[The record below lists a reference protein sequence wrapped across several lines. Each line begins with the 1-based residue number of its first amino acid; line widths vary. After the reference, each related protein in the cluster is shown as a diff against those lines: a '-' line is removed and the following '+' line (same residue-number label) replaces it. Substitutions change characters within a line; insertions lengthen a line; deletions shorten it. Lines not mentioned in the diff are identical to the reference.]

1 LQFFKGSEVLESQD
15 VEDRRPE
22 AASGRLGP
30 KEKIVKDSEGR
41 TRRLAVF
48 EEEEGVRSGGSSDD
62 EEGEAS
68 GSEGEG
74 RGENLHFDD
83 DSEDGVELDGGAAG
97 DDDDDYDDDDGAD
110 DDDSD
115 EDAEGEEDRA
125 GLKWKQAVADRVA
138 LSFAQPRVN
147 LAALVYGDTI
157 SGKDEEAPGS
167 SNSESEGDDDDFFTV
182 KGADKKGKL
191 AATNDAKSSRGSAA
205 PQLSFAANDVECL
218 VQHFLSGSVLG
229 ARASLDEAKASA
241 VALRARFVNIDTDKE
256 LIKSLG
262 QAGDDGVGD
271 WEDLETGDKF
281 GQAEYDDDDD
291 DMEEEE
297 EDEEEEEEKDDTV
310 APVAPGST
318 LQGVDKIM
326 EDRRQRKMGKK
337 AAFDSEYD
345 SKGKSKGPGDKA
357 LKEEADDA
365 AANPDAPRGL
375 SDAAKAAN
383 KAEFAD
389 MDPKERARVEGYRP
403 GQYVRVIVTGV
414 PCEFVRYFD
423 PKRPVI
429 VGGLLQ
435 GESNFGFVQVRL
447 KRHRWHRRILKNFD
461 PLIFSVGWRRFQSI
475 PMYSIK
481 DVNGRMRMLKY
492 TPEHMHCSAV
502 FWGPIT
508 VQNTGII
515 AFQKLS
521 NSVPGFRVSA
531 TGVVTS
537 MDAGAKTVKKLKI
550 VGQPFKI
557 FKKTAFIKGMFSSP
571 LECARFEGA
580 KLRTVSGVRG
590 QIKKALKDS
599 AGGGPGA
606 FRAMFEDKVLMSDIV
621 FLRTWVP
628 VEPKKLYNP
637 VASLLCEN
645 SDEWTPMRTIAQ
657 MRLAAG
663 ESIPVNK
670 VGFLF
675 LFFSFSNSR
684 TQDSLYTPIERR
696 TRHFSPLQIPKK
708 LQEQLPFKVRNILFK
723 VQSCLA

>member
-1 LQFFKGSEVLESQD
+1 MDALLAHARLQFFKGSEMLESQD
-15 VEDRRPE
+15 VEDRGAAPDERRP
-22 AASGRLGP
+22 RVGP
-30 KEKIVKDSEGR
+30 MEKIVKDSGGR
-41 TRRLAVF
+41 VRRLAVF
-48 EEEEGVRSGGSSDD
+48 QDEQGEGEGDGGGSDD
-62 EEGEAS
+62 DDGEGS
-68 GSEGEG
+68 GDAGEG
-74 RGENLHFDD
+74 RGESLHFDD
-83 DSEDGVELDGGAAG
+83 DSDEGGIVENDEDDDDEDGSGDN
-97 DDDDDYDDDDGAD
+97 DDDDDGDDGD
-110 DDDSD
+110 DGGGGSGDDGD
-115 EDAEGEEDRA
+115 DGEEEDEEERA
-125 GLKWKQAVADRVA
+125 GLKWKRAAADRVA
-138 LSFAQPRVN
+138 VSFAQPRVD
-147 LAALVYGDTI
+147 LAALIYGDA
-157 SGKDEEAPGS
+157 SGGRDKEASGS
-167 SNSESEGDDDDFFTV
+167 SGSESEGDDDDFFTV
-182 KGADKKGKL
+182 KGADKKGKPSASNEKKSNNTGASQQL
-191 AATNDAKSSRGSAA
+191 A
-205 PQLSFAANDVECL
+205 FAADDVECL
-218 VQHFLSGSVLG
+218 VQHFFASSVLG
-229 ARASLDEAKASA
+229 ARASADETKASA
-241 VALRARFVNIDTDKE
+241 VALRARFVNIDTDRE

-262 QAGDDGVGD
+262 QAGDNEVGD
-271 WEDLETGDKF
+271 WEDLETGDKL
-281 GQAEYDDDDD
+281 GQGDDDDD
-291 DMEEEE
+291 
-297 EDEEEEEEKDDTV
+297 DEEEEEEEEEEDAT
-310 APVAPGST
+310 PVTPGST
-318 LQGVDKIM
+318 LQGVDKMM
-326 EDRRQRKMGKK
+326 EERRQRKMGKK
-337 AAFDSEYD
+337 AAFDAEYD
-345 SKGKSKGPGDKA
+345 GKGKKKGQDNKA

-383 KAEFAD
+383 RAEFAD

-521 NSVPGFRVSA
+521 SSVAGFRVSA

-550 VGQPFKI
+550 VGHPFKI
-557 FKKTAFIKGMFSSP
+557 FKKTAFVKGMFTSP

-606 FRAMFEDKVLMSDIV
+606 FRAMFEDKLLMSDIV

-637 VASLLCEN
+637 VTSLLCEN

-663 ESIPVNK
+663 ASIPVNK
-670 VGFLF
+670 VSLSFFIFLI
-675 LFFSFSNSR
+675 
-684 TQDSLYTPIERR
+684 Y
-696 TRHFSPLQIPKK
+696 HM
-708 LQEQLPFKVRNILFK
+708 
-723 VQSCLA
+723 

>member
-1 LQFFKGSEVLESQD
+1 MDALLARARLQFFKGSEVLESQD
-15 VEDRRPE
+15 VDDRSNAYEQPSGPG
-22 AASGRLGP
+22 ASARSGP
-30 KEKIVKDSEGR
+30 KEKIIKDATGR

-48 EEEEGVRSGGSSDD
+48 EDEEGVCSAGGSD
-62 EEGEAS
+62 EEE
-68 GSEGEG
+68 EFDEQ
-74 RGENLHFDD
+74 GENLQFDD
-83 DSEDGVELDGGAAG
+83 DSEDNGDFNGGVGE
-97 DDDDDYDDDDGAD
+97 DDDNEDDV

-115 EDAEGEEDRA
+115 DGDGDNASDEEEDEEERA
-125 GLKWKQAVADRVA
+125 GLKWKRAAADRVA

-147 LAALVYGDTI
+147 LAALIYGDA
-157 SGKDEEAPGS
+157 SGDKDKGDSKS
-167 SNSESEGDDDDFFTV
+167 SGSESEGDDDDFFTV
-182 KGADKKGKL
+182 KGANKKVKPIASKEKSGSNV
-191 AATNDAKSSRGSAA
+191 AAQ
-205 PQLSFAANDVECL
+205 QLTFAADDAECL
-218 VQHFLSGSVLG
+218 VQHFFTSSAVG
-229 ARASLDEAKASA
+229 ARASADEAKASA
-241 VALRARFVNIDTDKE
+241 TALRARFVNVDTDRE
-256 LIKSLG
+256 LIKALG
-262 QAGDDGVGD
+262 QAGDNEVGD

-281 GQAEYDDDDD
+281 GQGESDDDNADED
-291 DMEEEE
+291 QEDQEDQ
-297 EDEEEEEEKDDTV
+297 EDEVK
-310 APVAPGST
+310 PVDAGST

-345 SKGKSKGPGDKA
+345 GKSKGKGDNKA
-357 LKEEADDA
+357 LKEEADDTS
-365 AANPDAPRGL
+365 ANPDAPRGL

-383 KAEFAD
+383 RAEFAD
-389 MDPKERARVEGYRP
+389 MDPKERVRVEGYRP

-515 AFQKLS
+515 AFQKLG
-521 NSVPGFRVSA
+521 NSVAGFRVSA

-557 FKKTAFIKGMFSSP
+557 FKKTAFIKGMFTSP

-606 FRAMFEDKVLMSDIV
+606 FRAMFEDKLLMSDIV

-637 VASLLCEN
+637 VTSLLCEN

-663 ESIPVNK
+663 ASIPVNK
-670 VGFLF
+670 VAFAAFLVFFF
-675 LFFSFSNSR
+675 LKIAIRTLFIPLSNAALG
-684 TQDSLYTPIERR
+684 TFL
-696 TRHFSPLQIPKK
+696 
-708 LQEQLPFKVRNILFK
+708 LFK
-723 VQSCLA
+723 SLRNFKKSCPSK